1 VLRHVQH
8 ENDFLAIRISLWQCV
23 KPVGTPSA
31 GTRINGSLQREV
43 FEMANK
49 PEKVFRI
56 GNVSASVF
64 ARMIEQDGS
73 KRTLRSVSLQKRY
86 KDGDEVKY
94 TTSFDLSE
102 LPQIIR
108 VTQLAQGYV
117 ESQEAEVQLS
127 S

>member
-1 VLRHVQH
+1 MVP
-8 ENDFLAIRISLWQCV
+8 C
-23 KPVGTPSA
+23 K
-31 GTRINGSLQREV
+31 EV

-56 GNVSASVF
+56 GSMSASVF
-64 ARMIEQDGS
+64 ARKVDQDGMS
-73 KRTLRSVSLQKRY
+73 RTLRSVSLQKRY
-86 KDGDEVKY
+86 KDGDEIKY